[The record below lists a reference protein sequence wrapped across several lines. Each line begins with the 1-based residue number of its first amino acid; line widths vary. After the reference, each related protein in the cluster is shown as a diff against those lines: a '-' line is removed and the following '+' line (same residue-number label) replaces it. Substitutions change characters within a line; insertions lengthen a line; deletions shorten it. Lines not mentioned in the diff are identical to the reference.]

1 MQGMYLITAD
11 DRPRVRSRILMIF
24 DQQRIAILS
33 FIAVRLGEEI
43 CMRIDADI
51 DACDGR
57 RVQAL
62 LYRNEDVQTI
72 RAVVAE
78 DRAQSVAS
86 YYAVCEGESQ
96 MRLLQV
102 LAGLGAIV
110 TLINDGQIVF
120 EVEGGESEL
129 LEMEQRLMRYW
140 PIERFI
146 FAPSAQGVK
155 LRCSHNAI
163 GLCS

>member
-1 MQGMYLITAD
+1 
-11 DRPRVRSRILMIF
+11 
-24 DQQRIAILS
+24 
-33 FIAVRLGEEI
+33 
-43 CMRIDADI
+43 
-51 DACDGR
+51 
-57 RVQAL
+57 
-62 LYRNEDVQTI
+62 
-72 RAVVAE
+72 
-78 DRAQSVAS
+78 
-86 YYAVCEGESQ
+86 
-96 MRLLQV
+96 LQV